1 MEQWRTTLTTY
12 AGPIRSKRL
21 DEITREDIVSL
32 LRPIW
37 LTKNETASRLRGRIE
52 AVLDAAK
59 AEGYRSGENPAA
71 WKGNIEHSL
80 PAAHKLKRGHHAAMP
95 YREVPDF
102 VQALQR
108 RDATA
113 ARALEFLILTA
124 ARTGEVLGLSW
135 DEIDFERAMWKLPPA
150 RMKAGREH
158 RVPLSQRAIDILRQM
173 GNLRSETSDYV
184 FQGRR
189 GRPLSGMAM
198 QMLLRRM
205 KLDDATVHGF
215 RSSFRDWVSEE
226 TDFPRDLAEAALA
239 HVVGDATERAYRR
252 GDALERRRELME
264 SWSRSLAANVPD
276 AKMGTDLGDPE

>member
-1 MEQWRTTLTTY
+1 LTTY

-21 DEITREDIVSL
+21 DEITREDIVLL

-59 AEGYRSGENPAA
+59 AEGFRTGENPAA
-71 WKGNIEHSL
+71 WKGNLEHSL
-80 PAAHKLKRGHHAAMP
+80 PAAPKLMRGHHAAMP
-95 YREVPDF
+95 YRAVPGF
-102 VQALQR
+102 VQALRR

-113 ARALEFLILTA
+113 ARALEFLVLTA
-124 ARTGEVLGLSW
+124 ARTGEVLGLTW
-135 DEIDFERAMWKLPPA
+135 DEVDFERALWKVPPA

-158 RVPLSQRAIDILRQM
+158 RVPLSERAIDILRQM
-173 GNLRSETSDYV
+173 EDLRSGTSDYV

-205 KLDDATVHGF
+205 NLNDVTVHGF

-226 TDFPRDLAEAALA
+226 TDFPRELAEAALA

-264 SWSRSLAANVPD
+264 AWSRLLAQNSPD
-276 AKMGTDLGDPE
+276 ASPGGESEDME